1 MPHTYTRAQLDGIAR
16 ENYGLL
22 ISYCNILESEGYWET
37 PGNILRQSIRSI
49 LDMYVQTVLIRFA
62 LYCQKLGPEE
72 RRFIAE
78 VTDTNVYEI
87 SPDDEINDRVLGEVG
102 RFYDSPPILLQL
114 CGLRDNSCG
123 SGLIGLFFDAL
134 LNIELSMAFIDTVKT
149 GFVASFIHDYF
160 VKVEAFLGTSSNY
173 SAIVNER
180 YIFKKLCDDSL
191 EKSAAHLKEAGE
203 SFETYVST
211 YIYSGTAKPLEA
223 RAVVAPAPQEE
234 EEEEEEPVAAAPVPV
249 QEEKKQESAL
259 DKLLEELG
267 NLVGL
272 ASVKE
277 EVGSLINLIK
287 VRNMRKERGLPLMDM
302 SFHMV
307 FMGNPGTGK
316 TTVARLISKI
326 YKELGLLS
334 KGTLVETD
342 RSGLVAGYVGQ
353 TALKVQDVVHKAIGG
368 VLFIDEAYS
377 LASDTQNDFGDEAI
391 ETLVKLMEDHR
402 DNLVVIVAGYTDD
415 MKRFLKRNQGLVS
428 RFNKYFYF
436 DDYNNEEL
444 ISILISMAQGA
455 GYEISEG
462 AQNKA
467 SSIIASMDENERYKF
482 GNARGIRNMFERM
495 VAAQANRVCMI
506 EDPSVEELC
515 EILDEDVN

>member
-1 MPHTYTRAQLDGIAR
+1 
-16 ENYGLL
+16 
-22 ISYCNILESEGYWET
+22 
-37 PGNILRQSIRSI
+37 
-49 LDMYVQTVLIRFA
+49 
-62 LYCQKLGPEE
+62 
-72 RRFIAE
+72 
-78 VTDTNVYEI
+78 
-87 SPDDEINDRVLGEVG
+87 
-102 RFYDSPPILLQL
+102 
-114 CGLRDNSCG
+114 
-123 SGLIGLFFDAL
+123 
-134 LNIELSMAFIDTVKT
+134 MAFIDTVKT

-160 VKVEAFLGTSSNY
+160 VKVEAFLGTTSNY

-191 EKSAAHLKEAGE
+191 EKSASCLKESGE
-203 SFETYVST
+203 SFETYVNT
-211 YIYSGTAKPLEA
+211 YIYSGIAKPIAA
-223 RAVVAPAPQEE
+223 RSVPVIQDEE
-234 EEEEEEPVAAAPVPV
+234 EEQTGEEEPEPVI
-249 QEEKKQESAL
+249 EEKKQETTL
-259 DKLLEELG
+259 EKLLNEL
-267 NLVGL
+267 NSLVGL
-272 ASVKE
+272 TSVKE

-287 VRNMRKERGLPLMDM
+287 VRNMRKERGLPMMDM

-353 TALKVQDVVHKAIGG
+353 TALKVQDVVRKALGG

-402 DNLVVIVAGYTDD
+402 DDLVVIVAGYTDD

-436 DDYNNEEL
+436 DDYNDEEL
-444 ISILISMAQGA
+444 LSILEAMARGS
-455 GYEISEG
+455 GYELSEG
-462 AQNKA
+462 AVKKA
-467 SSIIASMDENERYKF
+467 GNILASMDAGERYKF

-495 VAAQANRVCMI
+495 VTTQANRVCMI
-506 EDPSVEELC
+506 EEPEVEELC
-515 EILDEDVN
+515 GILEEDVR

>member
-1 MPHTYTRAQLDGIAR
+1 
-16 ENYGLL
+16 
-22 ISYCNILESEGYWET
+22 
-37 PGNILRQSIRSI
+37 
-49 LDMYVQTVLIRFA
+49 MYVQTVLIRFA
-62 LYCQKLGPEE
+62 LYCEKLGPEE
-72 RRFIAE
+72 RYFISN

-87 SPDDEINDRVLGEVG
+87 SADRELSKRVLTEVG

-160 VKVEAFLGTSSNY
+160 VKVEAFLGSSSNY
-173 SAIVNER
+173 SAFVNER

-191 EKSAAHLKEAGE
+191 EKSAGFLKESGE
-203 SFETYVST
+203 SFETYVNT
-211 YIYSGTAKPLEA
+211 YIYSGIAKPLEA
-223 RAVVAPAPQEE
+223 RAVVSPVPEKPE
-234 EEEEEEPVAAAPVPV
+234 TSDEPEPVLPEPVR
-249 QEEKKQESAL
+249 EEKKQESAL
-259 DKLLEELG
+259 EKLLDEL
-267 NLVGL
+267 NSLVGL
-272 ASVKE
+272 SSVKE

-287 VRNMRKERGLPLMDM
+287 VRNMRRERGLPLMDM

-353 TALKVQDVVHKAIGG
+353 TALKVRDVVHKALGG

-377 LASDTQNDFGDEAI
+377 LASDSQNDFGDEAI

-402 DNLVVIVAGYTDD
+402 DDLVVIVAGYTED
-415 MKRFLKRNQGLVS
+415 MKKFLKRNQGLVS

-436 DDYNNEEL
+436 DDYDDEEL
-444 ISILISMAQGA
+444 LAILSSMAKGA
-455 GYEISEG
+455 GYEIVEG
-462 AQNKA
+462 AMMKA
-467 SSIIASMDENERYKF
+467 KAVLSSMDANERYKF

-495 VAAQANRVCMI
+495 VTAQANRVCLI
-506 EDPSVEELC
+506 EEPEVEDLC
-515 EILDEDVN
+515 AILEEDVT

>member
-1 MPHTYTRAQLDGIAR
+1 MAHSYTRAQLDAIAR
-16 ENYGLL
+16 DNYGLL

-37 PGNILRQSIRSI
+37 PGNILRQSVRSI

-62 LYCQKLGPEE
+62 LYCHKLGPDE
-72 RRFIAE
+72 RRFIAG
-78 VTDTNVYEI
+78 VTDTNIYEI
-87 SPDDEINDRVLGEVG
+87 DAEREVDKRVLSEVD

-160 VKVEAFLGTSSNY
+160 VKVEAFLGNSSNY

-191 EKSAAHLKEAGE
+191 EKSAGFLKESGE
-203 SFETYVST
+203 SFETYVNT
-211 YIYSGTAKPLEA
+211 YIYSGTAKPLAA
-223 RAVVAPAPQEE
+223 RAVVSPAPEEIEE
-234 EEEEEEPVAAAPVPV
+234 EEEQKAPPEPVV
-249 QEEKKQESAL
+249 EEKKQESAL
-259 DKLLEELG
+259 EKLLEELNG
-267 NLVGL
+267 LVGL
-272 ASVKE
+272 ASVKD

-287 VRNMRKERGLPLMDM
+287 VRNMRRERGLPLMDM

-353 TALKVQDVVHKAIGG
+353 TALKVRDVVHKALGG

-402 DNLVVIVAGYTDD
+402 DDLVVIVAGYTDD
-415 MKRFLKRNQGLVS
+415 MKKFLKKNQGLVS
-428 RFNKYFYF
+428 RFNKYFSF
-436 DDYNNEEL
+436 DDYNDEEL
-444 ISILISMAQGA
+444 LAILDSMAKGA
-455 GYEISEG
+455 GYEISES
-462 AQNKA
+462 AMKKA
-467 SSIIASMDENERYKF
+467 GEILCAMDPAEKYKF

-495 VAAQANRVCMI
+495 VTAQANRVCLI
-506 EDPSVEELC
+506 EEPEVEDLC
-515 EILDEDVN
+515 GILEEDVIM

>member
-1 MPHTYTRAQLDGIAR
+1 MAHTYTRAQLDSIAR
-16 ENYGLL
+16 DNYGLL

-37 PGNILRQSIRSI
+37 PGNILNQSIRSI

-62 LYCQKLGPEE
+62 LYCEKLGPEE
-72 RRFIAE
+72 RKFIAN
-78 VTDTNVYEI
+78 VTENNVFEI
-87 SPDDEINDRVLGEVG
+87 SAEKEVSKRVLKEVG

-160 VKVEAFLGTSSNY
+160 VKVEAFLGNSSNY
-173 SAIVNER
+173 SAFVNER

-191 EKSAAHLKEAGE
+191 EKSAGFLKESGE
-203 SFETYVST
+203 SFETYVNT
-211 YIYSGTAKPLEA
+211 YIFSGTAKPLAA
-223 RAVVAPAPQEE
+223 RAVVANEIPEE
-234 EEEEEEPVAAAPVPV
+234 EEKEIEVAPKEPVH
-249 QEEKKQESAL
+249 EEIKQESTL
-259 DKLLEELG
+259 EKLLNELN

-272 ASVKE
+272 NSVKE

-287 VRNMRKERGLPLMDM
+287 VRNMRRERGLPLMDM

-353 TALKVQDVVHKAIGG
+353 TALKVTDVVNKALGG

-402 DNLVVIVAGYTDD
+402 DDLVVIVAGYTDD
-415 MKRFLKRNQGLVS
+415 MNRFLKSNQGLVS

-436 DDYNNEEL
+436 DDYNDGEL
-444 ISILISMAQGA
+444 LSILWTMARGA
-455 GYEISEG
+455 GYEISEN
-462 AQNKA
+462 ALSKA
-467 SSIIASMDENERYKF
+467 GDILSSMDANEKYKF

-495 VAAQANRVCMI
+495 VTAQANRVCLI
-506 EDPSVEELC
+506 EDPGVDDLC
-515 EILDEDVN
+515 LILEEDVY

>member
-1 MPHTYTRAQLDGIAR
+1 MAHSYSRAQLDAIAR
-16 ENYGLL
+16 DNYGLL
-22 ISYCNILESEGYWET
+22 VSYCNILESEGYWST
-37 PGNILRQSIRSI
+37 PGSILHQSIRSI

-62 LYCQKLGPEE
+62 LYCQKLGSEE
-72 RRFIAE
+72 RKFIAN

-87 SPDDEINDRVLGEVG
+87 SSDDDVSDRVLAETQ
-102 RFYDSPPILLQL
+102 RFYESPPILLQL
-114 CGLRDNSCG
+114 CGLRDNRCG

-160 VKVEAFLGTSSNY
+160 VKVEAFLGSSSNY

-191 EKSAAHLKEAGE
+191 EKSAGFLKESGE
-203 SFETYVST
+203 SFENYVNT
-211 YIYSGTAKPLEA
+211 YIYSGTARPLAA
-223 RAVVAPAPQEE
+223 RATLTSETEE
-234 EEEEEEPVAAAPVPV
+234 EEAAETAEVKEEPK
-249 QEEKKQESAL
+249 QEEKKQESPL
-259 DKLLEELG
+259 EKLLIEL
-267 NLVGL
+267 NSLVGL

-277 EVGSLINLIK
+277 EVNTLINLIK

-353 TALKVQDVVHKAIGG
+353 TALKVRDVVHKALGG

-402 DNLVVIVAGYTDD
+402 DDLVVIVAGYTDD

-436 DDYNNEEL
+436 NDYDDEEL
-444 ISILISMAQGA
+444 LAILVSMAKGA
-455 GYEISEG
+455 GYEFSEG
-462 AQNKA
+462 ALAKTEKIL
-467 SSIIASMDENERYKF
+467 SKMDSNEKYKF

-495 VAAQANRVCMI
+495 VTSQANRVCMI
-506 EDPSVEELC
+506 DDPGVEELC
-515 EILDEDVN
+515 SILEEDVH

>member
-1 MPHTYTRAQLDGIAR
+1 MAHSYTRAQLDAIAR

-72 RRFIAE
+72 RRFIANI
-78 VTDTNVYEI
+78 TDTNVYEI
-87 SPDDEINDRVLGEVG
+87 SQDKEVSDRVVAEVG

-160 VKVEAFLGTSSNY
+160 VKVEAFLGSSSNY

-191 EKSAAHLKEAGE
+191 EKSAQFLRDAGE
-203 SFETYVST
+203 SFETYVNA
-211 YIYSGTAKPLEA
+211 YIYSGIAKPLEA

-234 EEEEEEPVAAAPVPV
+234 PEEEEELAAPEPVH
-249 QEEKKQESAL
+249 EEIKQETAL
-259 DKLLEELG
+259 EKLLKELES
-267 NLVGL
+267 LVGL
-272 ASVKE
+272 TSVKD

-353 TALKVQDVVHKAIGG
+353 TALKVHEVVRKALGG

-402 DNLVVIVAGYTDD
+402 DDLVVIVAGYTDD

-436 DDYNNEEL
+436 DDYNNDEL
-444 ISILISMAQGA
+444 LEILCSMAKGS

-462 AQNKA
+462 ALNKA
-467 SSIIASMDENERYKF
+467 REILSSMDPNERYKF

-495 VAAQANRVCMI
+495 VTAQANRVCMI
-506 EDPSVEELC
+506 ENPEVEDLC
-515 EILDEDVN
+515 AILEEDV

>member
-1 MPHTYTRAQLDGIAR
+1 
-16 ENYGLL
+16 
-22 ISYCNILESEGYWET
+22 
-37 PGNILRQSIRSI
+37 
-49 LDMYVQTVLIRFA
+49 
-62 LYCQKLGPEE
+62 
-72 RRFIAE
+72 
-78 VTDTNVYEI
+78 
-87 SPDDEINDRVLGEVG
+87 
-102 RFYDSPPILLQL
+102 
-114 CGLRDNSCG
+114 
-123 SGLIGLFFDAL
+123 
-134 LNIELSMAFIDTVKT
+134 
-149 GFVASFIHDYF
+149 
-160 VKVEAFLGTSSNY
+160 
-173 SAIVNER
+173 
-180 YIFKKLCDDSL
+180 
-191 EKSAAHLKEAGE
+191 
-203 SFETYVST
+203 
-211 YIYSGTAKPLEA
+211 
-223 RAVVAPAPQEE
+223 
-234 EEEEEEPVAAAPVPV
+234 
-249 QEEKKQESAL
+249 
-259 DKLLEELG
+259 
-267 NLVGL
+267 
-272 ASVKE
+272 
-277 EVGSLINLIK
+277 EVGSLINLLK

-444 ISILISMAQGA
+444 ISILISMAKGA

-515 EILDEDVN
+515 EILDEDVI

>member
-1 MPHTYTRAQLDGIAR
+1 MAHSYTRQQLDAIAR

-37 PGNILRQSIRSI
+37 PGSILRQSIRSI

-62 LYCQKLGPEE
+62 LYCEKLGPEE
-72 RRFIAE
+72 RRFIAS
-78 VTDTNVYEI
+78 VTDSNVYEI
-87 SPDDEINDRVLGEVG
+87 SPDKEVSERVLSEVG

-160 VKVEAFLGTSSNY
+160 VKIEAFLGTSTGY

-191 EKSAAHLKEAGE
+191 EKSAGFLKEAGE
-203 SFETYVST
+203 SFTTYVNT
-211 YIYSGTAKPLEA
+211 YIYSGTLKPLA
-223 RAVVAPAPQEE
+223 APAVVVPEKVEEQEESAVCEIPEPAP
-234 EEEEEEPVAAAPVPV
+234 
-249 QEEKKQESAL
+249 EKKEDSAL
-259 DKLLEELG
+259 EKLLDELNG
-267 NLVGL
+267 LVGL
-272 ASVKE
+272 SSVKE

-353 TALKVQDVVHKAIGG
+353 TALKVHDVVRKALGG

-402 DNLVVIVAGYTDD
+402 DDLVVIVAGYTEE

-436 DDYNNEEL
+436 DDYNNSEL
-444 ISILISMAQGA
+444 LDILVSMAKGA
-455 GYEISEG
+455 GYEISPG
-462 AQNKA
+462 ALHKA
-467 SSIIASMDENERYKF
+467 GQILSDMDESGRYKF

-495 VAAQANRVCMI
+495 VTTQANRVCMI
-506 EDPSVEELC
+506 EDPGVEDLC
-515 EILDEDVN
+515 AILEEDV

>member
-1 MPHTYTRAQLDGIAR
+1 MSHTYSRAQLDSIAR

-62 LYCQKLGPEE
+62 LYCHKLGPEE
-72 RRFIAE
+72 RNFIAN
-78 VTDTNVYEI
+78 VTDSNVYDI
-87 SPDDEINDRVLGEVG
+87 SADEEVGKRVLSEVG

-160 VKVEAFLGTSSNY
+160 VKVEAFLGSASNY

-191 EKSAAHLKEAGE
+191 EKSAGHLKEAGE
-203 SFETYVST
+203 SFETYVNT

-223 RAVVAPAPQEE
+223 RAVVSPVPEE
-234 EEEEEEPVAAAPVPV
+234 VEEPGAEPVIEEPVH
-249 QEEKKQESAL
+249 EEKKQESAL
-259 DKLLEELG
+259 EKLLDELN

-272 ASVKE
+272 TSVKE

-287 VRNMRKERGLPLMDM
+287 VRNMRRERGLPLMDM

-353 TALKVQDVVHKAIGG
+353 TALKVRDVVHKALGG

-402 DNLVVIVAGYTDD
+402 DDLVVIVAGYTED
-415 MKRFLKRNQGLVS
+415 MKKFLKRNQGLVS

-444 ISILISMAQGA
+444 LAILGSMAKGA
-455 GYEISEG
+455 GYELSEG
-462 AQNKA
+462 ALDKA
-467 SSIIASMDENERYKF
+467 GRILLSMDDNEKYKF

-495 VAAQANRVCMI
+495 VTAQANRVCMI
-506 EDPSVEELC
+506 ENPEVEDLC
-515 EILDEDVN
+515 GILEEDVQ